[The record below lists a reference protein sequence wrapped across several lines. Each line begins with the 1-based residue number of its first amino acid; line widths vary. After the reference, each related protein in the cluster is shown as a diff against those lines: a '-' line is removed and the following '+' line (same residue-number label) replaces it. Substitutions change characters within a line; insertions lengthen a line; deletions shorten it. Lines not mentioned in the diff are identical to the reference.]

1 MAGHPARVAG
11 RPTRLPNVLN
21 KKRPGVSTGPFRL
34 PRLRAIQTGIQFG
47 FMRPSPLQ
55 RGQSG
60 SESLTPLLGCGRT
73 ALPVPPQ
80 AWQNSRT
87 TTGLGFFK
95 ITFADPSFLR
105 TKCERDR
112 GAVGHGERK
121 PERDAVA
128 FSLARAFSRIRV
140 TDFLNGPKK
149 SQKFPELHT
158 GSRDGSSAHAAPIS
172 FDRRCHV
179 FRRKFYRSSS
189 GQERWRIVCSE
200 RANRI
205 ALVLRSGARTEV
217 DAVRT
222 SVTIVIFAAVFQPL
236 DSTGTFQVLP
246 ARKIQPFLRP
256 RIQKKDPPWPIRS
269 TKPPFPS

>member
-1 MAGHPARVAG
+1 MLRGDHPATQRLEQKKARCLHRAFPFAASARDSNRNSIRFYAAQPIAAWTIRERKSDAALGMRAHRFAG
-11 RPTRLPNVLN
+11 SAAGLAEFSDHHR
-21 KKRPGVSTGPFRL
+21 
-34 PRLRAIQTGIQFG
+34 FG
-47 FMRPSPLQ
+47 FLQ
-55 RGQSG
+55 NHVRRSII
-60 SESLTPLLGCGRT
+60 L
-73 ALPVPPQ
+73 
-80 AWQNSRT
+80 
-87 TTGLGFFK
+87 
-95 ITFADPSFLR
+95 ADEVR
-105 TKCERDR
+105 ERDR

-189 GQERWRIVCSE
+189 GQERWWIVCSE
-200 RANRI
+200 RTNRI
-205 ALVLRSGARTEV
+205 ALVQRSEARTEV